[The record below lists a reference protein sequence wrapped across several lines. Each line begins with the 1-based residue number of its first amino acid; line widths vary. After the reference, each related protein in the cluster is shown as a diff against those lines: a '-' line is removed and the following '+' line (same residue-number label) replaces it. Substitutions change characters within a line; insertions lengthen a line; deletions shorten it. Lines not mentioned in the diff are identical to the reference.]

1 MNTTALILL
10 ALILFACASNR
21 SSRVEPVWSQHL
33 KGWQKLFTMAGV
45 IMALLILINPEFLAL
60 GLLGDTA
67 FFDMLVLAL
76 SLQMH
81 MFALRAFRRCFD
93 ALRRALRWMGI
104 PSLGLRYLVAVVT
117 PIVASAISTVQQGLH
132 RFLRGREQTT
142 A

>member
-1 MNTTALILL
+1 MNTTAILLLALILL
-10 ALILFACASNR
+10 ACAVRR
-21 SSRVEPVWSQHL
+21 SPRIEPVWSQHR
-33 KGWQKLFTMAGV
+33 KGGQKVFTLAAF
-45 IMALLILINPEFLAL
+45 IMALLIVMNPEFLAL